1 MWMNLI
7 IFALLVALSFIIYNL
22 YYTNSTREGMDTIV
36 ENPTKSPADPLL
48 VIEDFLE
55 NRVLFS
61 HSIDGIITF
70 LAGNNNGDKYTGLIK
85 KLQNLQVQM
94 NNI

>member
-1 MWMNLI
+1 MWMNFLI
-7 IFALLVALSFIIYNL
+7 FILLVAISFMIYHI
-22 YYTNSTREGMDTIV
+22 YITTQTQEGM
-36 ENPTKSPADPLL
+36 ENSPKNPADPLA

-61 HSIDGIITF
+61 HSIDGIVTF
-70 LAGNNNGDKYTGLIK
+70 LAGNNNGDKYMGLIK

>member
-7 IFALLVALSFIIYNL
+7 IFALLVILSFIIYNL
-22 YYTNSTREGMDTIV
+22 YYTISSKEGMDTIIK
-36 ENPTKSPADPLL
+36 NTTNSPADPLL

-70 LAGNNNGDKYTGLIK
+70 LAGNNNGDKYMSLIK

>member
-1 MWMNLI
+1 MWMNII
-7 IFALLVALSFIIYNL
+7 IFALLVTLSFIIYNL
-22 YYTNSTREGMDTIV
+22 YSTNSTQEGMDTIV
-36 ENPTKSPADPLL
+36 ESTTKSPADPLA

-70 LAGNNNGDKYTGLIK
+70 LAGNNNGDKYMGLIK

>member
-1 MWMNLI
+1 MWMNFLI
-7 IFALLVALSFIIYNL
+7 FILLVAISFMIYHI
-22 YYTNSTREGMDTIV
+22 YITTQTQEGMDTMV
-36 ENPTKSPADPLL
+36 EHPTKSPADPLL

-61 HSIDGIITF
+61 HSIDGIVTF
-70 LAGNNNGDKYTGLIK
+70 LAGNDNGDKYAGLIK

>member
-1 MWMNLI
+1 MNFLI
-7 IFALLVALSFIIYNL
+7 FILLVAISFMIYHI
-22 YYTNSTREGMDTIV
+22 YVTAQTQEGMDTMV
-36 ENPTKSPADPLL
+36 EHPTKGPADPLL

-61 HSIDGIITF
+61 HSIDGIVTF
-70 LAGNNNGDKYTGLIK
+70 LAGNNNGDKYAGLIK